1 MGSFVPRFAFYLSA
15 LVRGTES
22 CATDM
27 LPRNHSSAEK
37 PIRFS
42 QANFHR
48 FISELKEFIRIPS
61 VSAQPK
67 HVEDLKKCAR
77 WLANQ
82 LQRAGLDRVKIVPTQ
97 GSPVVYAEWL
107 RAPPRPTVLIYG
119 HYDVV
124 PPEPLSEWKSPP
136 FQPVIRGKDLFGRGA
151 CDDKGQLFC
160 HVKALEALLQT
171 QRELPVNVKCLFEGE
186 EEINSP
192 NLAGFVERNQHALS
206 ADVAVMSDTRFL
218 APGRPAIAYALRGKL
233 IAELEVRGPGHELH
247 CGNFGGA
254 IHNPLQALCGIL
266 ATLHDRQARVAIP
279 GFYNRVRRWSQT
291 EREYMARTGPSD
303 GEILTDA
310 SAQKVW
316 GEPGYSEYER
326 TTIRPALSTNGIV
339 GGYQGVGAKA
349 VIPATAVAKLD
360 FRLVPD
366 QEPREIERLLR
377 QHVARVAPPTVRS
390 AVRILATA
398 PAALVD
404 RRHPALRAAAFAY
417 RKGFGVSPVLLRS
430 GGTIPVTHTFQRVLG
445 VPTVLMGF
453 ALPEDRI
460 HAPNEKFHLPNFFR
474 GIQTC
479 VWFLRAVAAEPK
491 RTAFQGAQLELP

>member
-1 MGSFVPRFAFYLSA
+1 MKDEHRVLAFAATNRPRFIEELRAF
-15 LVRGTES
+15 
-22 CATDM
+22 
-27 LPRNHSSAEK
+27 
-37 PIRFS
+37 IRF
-42 QANFHR
+42 
-48 FISELKEFIRIPS
+48 PS
-61 VSAQPK
+61 VSAQSK
-67 HVEDLKKCAR
+67 HAGDIRKCAH

-82 LQRAGLDRVKIVPTQ
+82 LRHAGLDRVKIVPTK

-107 RAPPRPTVLIYG
+107 LAPGKPTVLVYG

-136 FQPVIRGKDLFGRGA
+136 FQPVVRGKNLFGRGA

-160 HVKALEALLQT
+160 HVKALETLLQT
-171 QRELPVNVKCLFEGE
+171 QRALPVNVKCLFEGE

-192 NLAGFVERNQHALS
+192 NLAAFVERNQRALS

-233 IAELEVRGPGHELH
+233 IAELEVRGPNHELH

-254 IHNPLQALCGIL
+254 IHNPLQALCCIL
-266 ATLHDRQARVAIP
+266 ATLHDRQGRVAIP
-279 GFYNRVRRWSQT
+279 GFYNRVRRWRQS
-291 EREYMARTGPSD
+291 EREYMTRTGPSD
-303 GEILTDA
+303 SEILTDA
-310 SAQKVW
+310 GAEKIW

-326 TTIRPALSTNGIV
+326 TTIRPALSINGIV
-339 GGYQGVGAKA
+339 GGYQGDGSKA

-366 QEPREIERLLR
+366 QEPREIERLFRL
-377 QHVARVAPPTVRS
+377 HVARVTPPTVRS
-390 AVRILATA
+390 SVRILATA
-398 PAALVD
+398 PAALVE

-479 VWFLRAVAAEPK
+479 IWFLHAVAVEPK
-491 RTAFQGAQLELP
+491 RAAFQRAQLAIP

>member
-1 MGSFVPRFAFYLSA
+1 MKDEHRVLAFAAANRPRFIEELRAF
-15 LVRGTES
+15 
-22 CATDM
+22 
-27 LPRNHSSAEK
+27 
-37 PIRFS
+37 IRF
-42 QANFHR
+42 
-48 FISELKEFIRIPS
+48 PS
-61 VSAQPK
+61 VSAQSK
-67 HVEDLKKCAR
+67 HAGDIRKCAR

-82 LQRAGLDRVKIVPTQ
+82 LRHAGLDRVRVVPTE

-107 RAPPRPTVLIYG
+107 RAPGSPTVLIYG

-136 FQPVIRGKDLFGRGA
+136 FQAVVRGKDLFGRGA

-160 HVKALEALLQT
+160 HVKALEALLET
-171 QRELPVNVKCLFEGE
+171 QRALPVNVKCLFEGE

-192 NLAGFVERNQHALS
+192 NLATFVERNRRALS

-254 IHNPLQALCGIL
+254 IHNPLQALCRIL
-266 ATLHDRQARVAIP
+266 ATLHDRQGHIAIP
-279 GFYNRVRRWSQT
+279 GFYNRVRRWSQA
-291 EREYMARTGPSD
+291 ERNYMAHTGPSD
-303 GEILTDA
+303 RDILTA
-310 SAQKVW
+310 AGAEKAW

-326 TTIRPALSTNGIV
+326 TTIRPALSINGVV
-339 GGYQGVGAKA
+339 GGYQGDGAKA

-366 QEPREIERLLR
+366 QQPREIERLLR
-377 QHVARVAPPTVRS
+377 QHIACVTPPTVRS
-390 AVRILATA
+390 TVRILAAA

-404 RRHPALRAAAFAY
+404 RRDRALRSAAFAY
-417 RKGFGVSPVLLRS
+417 RKSFGVSPVLLRS

-479 VWFLRAVAAEPK
+479 VWFLRAVASEPK
-491 RTAFQGAQLELP
+491 RAAFQRAQLAIP

>member
-1 MGSFVPRFAFYLSA
+1 
-15 LVRGTES
+15 
-22 CATDM
+22 M
-27 LPRNHSSAEK
+27 LARNHSSAAK

-42 QANFHR
+42 QVNSGR
-48 FISELKEFIRIPS
+48 FISELKEFVRIPS

-67 HVEDLKKCAR
+67 HVEDIRKCAR

-82 LQRAGLDRVKIVPTQ
+82 LRRVGLDRVKLAPTE

-107 RAPPRPTVLIYG
+107 RAPGKPTVLVYG

-136 FQPVIRGKDLFGRGA
+136 FQPVVRGNDLFGRGA

-160 HVKALEALLQT
+160 HIKALEALLKT
-171 QRELPVNVKCLFEGE
+171 QRALPLNVKCLFEGE

-192 NLAGFVERNQHALS
+192 HLAVFVERNRRALS
-206 ADVAVMSDTRFL
+206 ADIAVMSDTRFL
-218 APGRPAIAYALRGKL
+218 ARDRPAIAYALRGKL

-254 IHNPLQALCGIL
+254 IHNPLHALCHIL
-266 ATLHDRQARVAIP
+266 ATLHDRQGRVAIL
-279 GFYNRVRRWSQT
+279 GFYERVRRWSQT
-291 EREYMARTGPSD
+291 ERDYMARTGPSD
-303 GEILTDA
+303 REILADA
-310 SAQKVW
+310 DARKSW
-316 GEPGYSEYER
+316 GELGYSEYER
-326 TTIRPALSTNGIV
+326 TTIRPALSINGVV
-339 GGYQGVGAKA
+339 GGYQGDGAKA

-366 QEPREIERLLR
+366 QQPREIERLFR
-377 QHVARVAPPTVRS
+377 QHIARVTPPTVRS

-479 VWFLRAVAAEPK
+479 MWFLHAVATEPN
-491 RTAFQGAQLELP
+491 RTVFQRARLAIA

>member
-1 MGSFVPRFAFYLSA
+1 MSLRPFSTEVVAAFV
-15 LVRGTES
+15 T
-22 CATDM
+22 TND
-27 LPRNHSSAEK
+27 N
-37 PIRFS
+37 
-42 QANFHR
+42 R
-48 FISELKEFIRIPS
+48 FIRELQEFVRFPS

-67 HVEDLKKCAR
+67 HVGDIRKCAH

-82 LQRAGLDRVKIVPTQ
+82 LRHAGLDRVKIVPTK
-97 GSPVVYAEWL
+97 GSPVVYAEWR
-107 RAPPRPTVLIYG
+107 RAPRSPTVLIYG

-136 FQPVIRGKDLFGRGA
+136 FQPVVRGKDLFGRGA

-160 HVKALEALLQT
+160 HVKALEVLLKT
-171 QRELPVNVKCLFEGE
+171 QRALPVNVKCLFEGE

-192 NLAGFVERNQHALS
+192 NLAAFVKRNQRALS

-233 IAELEVRGPGHELH
+233 IAELEVRGPSHELH

-254 IHNPLQALCGIL
+254 IHNPLQALCCIL
-266 ATLHDRQARVAIP
+266 ATLHDRQGRVAIP
-279 GFYNRVRRWSQT
+279 GFYNRVRRWRQS
-291 EREYMARTGPSD
+291 EREYMTRTGPSD
-303 GEILTDA
+303 REILTDA
-310 SAQKVW
+310 GAEKIW
-316 GEPGYSEYER
+316 GEQGYSEYER
-326 TTIRPALSTNGIV
+326 TTIRPALSINGIV
-339 GGYQGVGAKA
+339 GGYQGDGSKA

-366 QEPREIERLLR
+366 QKPREIERLFR
-377 QHVARVAPPTVRS
+377 QHVARVTPPTVRS
-390 AVRILATA
+390 TVRILATA

-404 RRHPALRAAAFAY
+404 RRHPALRAAVFAY

-479 VWFLRAVAAEPK
+479 IWFLRAVAAEPK
-491 RTAFQGAQLELP
+491 RTAFQRAQLAIP

>member
-1 MGSFVPRFAFYLSA
+1 MQTEFLNRPVGAQPSGFVRNNLS
-15 LVRGTES
+15 
-22 CATDM
+22 
-27 LPRNHSSAEK
+27 
-37 PIRFS
+37 
-42 QANFHR
+42 R
-48 FISELKEFIRIPS
+48 FIRELQEFVRFPS

-67 HVEDLKKCAR
+67 HVEDIRKCAR

-82 LQRAGLDRVKIVPTQ
+82 LQHAGLDRVKIVPTQ

-107 RAPPRPTVLIYG
+107 RVPGRPTVLIYG

-124 PPEPLSEWKSPP
+124 PPEPLDEWKTPP
-136 FQPVIRGKDLFGRGA
+136 FEPTVRGDNLYGRGA

-160 HVKALEALLQT
+160 HVKALETLLQT
-171 QRELPVNVKCLFEGE
+171 QRALPVNVKCLFEGE

-192 NLAGFVERNQHALS
+192 NLETFIERNQRALS

-254 IHNPLQALCGIL
+254 IHNPLQALCRIL
-266 ATLHDRQARVAIP
+266 TTLHDRQGRIAIP
-279 GFYNRVRRWSQT
+279 GFYNRVRRWSQG

-303 GEILTDA
+303 GEILA
-310 SAQKVW
+310 NAGAEKAW
-316 GEPGYSEYER
+316 GELGYSEYER
-326 TTIRPALSTNGIV
+326 TTIRPAASINGIV
-339 GGYQGVGAKA
+339 GGYQGDGAKA
-349 VIPATAVAKLD
+349 AIPATAVAKLD

-377 QHVARVAPPTVRS
+377 QHVARVTPPTVHS
-390 AVRILATA
+390 AVRILAAA

-417 RKGFGVSPVLLRS
+417 RKAFRVSPVLLRS
-430 GGTIPVTHTFQRVLG
+430 GGTIPVTDTFQRVLG

-460 HAPNEKFHLPNFFR
+460 HAPNEKFHLPNFCR

-491 RTAFQGAQLELP
+491 RTAYQRAQLAIP

>member
-1 MGSFVPRFAFYLSA
+1 MN
-15 LVRGTES
+15 
-22 CATDM
+22 TDM
-27 LPRNHSSAEK
+27 HRRLPESTATAFVRSNFG
-37 PIRFS
+37 RFV
-42 QANFHR
+42 R
-48 FISELKEFIRIPS
+48 ELQEFVSFPS
-61 VSAQPK
+61 VSAKPR
-67 HVEDLKKCAR
+67 HVSDIRKCAA
-77 WLANQ
+77 WLAGH
-82 LQRAGLDRVKIVPTQ
+82 LQKIGLPRVKIVPIKR
-97 GSPVVYAEWL
+97 SPIIYAEWL
-107 RAPPRPTVLIYG
+107 HACGRPTVLIYG

-136 FQPVIRGKDLFGRGA
+136 FQPVVRGKDLFGRGA

-160 HVKALEALLQT
+160 HVKALETLLQT
-171 QRELPVNVKCLFEGE
+171 ERALPVNVKCLFEGE

-192 NLAGFVERNQHALS
+192 NLATFVERNQRVLS

-254 IHNPLQALCGIL
+254 VHNPLDALCRIL
-266 ATLHDRQARVAIP
+266 TTLHDRQGRLAIP
-279 GFYNRVRRWSQT
+279 GFYNRVRRWSQA
-291 EREYMARTGPSD
+291 EREYMASTGPSD
-303 GEILTDA
+303 SEILRDA
-310 SAQKVW
+310 GAAKAW
-316 GEPGYSEYER
+316 GESGYSDYER
-326 TTIRPALSTNGIV
+326 TTIRPAVSINGIV
-339 GGYQGVGAKA
+339 GGYQGEGSKA

-377 QHVARVAPPTVRS
+377 EHIAHVTPPSVRS

-479 VWFLRAVAAEPK
+479 IWFLTAISRMAKQSQLKNRPVAQEPLN
-491 RTAFQGAQLELP
+491 A

>member
-1 MGSFVPRFAFYLSA
+1 MSLRPFSTEVVAAFV
-15 LVRGTES
+15 T
-22 CATDM
+22 TND
-27 LPRNHSSAEK
+27 N
-37 PIRFS
+37 
-42 QANFHR
+42 R
-48 FISELKEFIRIPS
+48 FIRELQEFVRFPS

-67 HVEDLKKCAR
+67 HAGDIRKCAH

-82 LQRAGLDRVKIVPTQ
+82 LRHAGLDRVKIVPTK

-107 RAPPRPTVLIYG
+107 RAPRSPTVLIYG

-136 FQPVIRGKDLFGRGA
+136 FQPVVRGKDLFGRGA

-160 HVKALEALLQT
+160 HVKALEALLKT
-171 QRELPVNVKCLFEGE
+171 QRALPVNVKCLFEGE

-192 NLAGFVERNQHALS
+192 NLAAFVKRNQRALS

-233 IAELEVRGPGHELH
+233 IAELEVRGPSHELH

-254 IHNPLQALCGIL
+254 IHNPLQALCCIL
-266 ATLHDRQARVAIP
+266 ATLHDRQGRVAIP
-279 GFYNRVRRWSQT
+279 GFYNRVRRWRQS
-291 EREYMARTGPSD
+291 EREYMTRTGPSD
-303 GEILTDA
+303 REILTDA
-310 SAQKVW
+310 GAEKIW

-326 TTIRPALSTNGIV
+326 TTIRPALSINGIV
-339 GGYQGVGAKA
+339 GGYQGDGSKA

-366 QEPREIERLLR
+366 QKPREIERLFR
-377 QHVARVAPPTVRS
+377 QHVARVTPPTVRS

-404 RRHPALRAAAFAY
+404 RRHPALRAAVFAY

-479 VWFLRAVAAEPK
+479 IWFLRAVAAEPK
-491 RTAFQGAQLELP
+491 RTAFPRAQLAIP